1 MRASA
6 PSQKEKESG
15 AGRGPRSWRLAAA
28 IPALLV
34 FLTLHTAAQRAPQSP
49 TTTHPTG
56 ESRGPQTAATASLR
70 VAPVELS
77 SPARSWAPPDVDAE
91 VPPVILDRP
100 CSLPEVLSEA
110 RGRVKELVTNL
121 QQFTA
126 TEWLEHEQVDG
137 SGNAGRKETR
147 TFTYLA
153 AIEQIR
159 PGMLSVDEYRNGATA
174 LEAFPARLATT
185 GLAALALI
193 FHPYYLEDFEMTCEG
208 LGRWRD
214 QPSWQVRFRQRNDRT
229 SRIRGYQV
237 KHIGYPVKLKG
248 RAWIAADTHQVVRLE
263 TDLAEEIPAI
273 RLRVEHLAIEY
284 RPVQFQ
290 KRCVELWL
298 PESAELYFDFK
309 GHRYHRR
316 HSFSDFQLFSVDTSQ
331 QIRDPAMP

>member
-1 MRASA
+1 M
-6 PSQKEKESG
+6 SG
-15 AGRGPRSWRLAAA
+15 RVMLVRWLV
-28 IPALLV
+28 LLV
-34 FLTLHTAAQRAPQSP
+34 FLSPNTAAQKPPQPP
-49 TTTHPTG
+49 TSTHPTS
-56 ESRGPQTAATASLR
+56 ESRGSQTGATASLR
-70 VAPVELS
+70 VPPVELS
-77 SPARSWAPPDVDAE
+77 SPAHSWPPADVDGA
-91 VPPVILDRP
+91 VPAVALDTP
-100 CSLPEVLSEA
+100 CSLPEVLSA
-110 RGRVKELVTNL
+110 ASGRVKELVTNL

-208 LGRWRD
+208 LGQWRG
-214 QPSWQVRFRQRNDRT
+214 QPAWQLHFRQRNDRP
-229 SRIRGYQV
+229 SRIRSYSVKQV
-237 KHIGYPVKLKG
+237 GYPVKLKG
-248 RAWIAADTHQVVRLE
+248 RAWIAADTFQVVRLE

-273 RLRVEHLAIEY
+273 RLRTEHLTIEY
-284 RPVQFQ
+284 RPVQFR
-290 KRCVELWL
+290 KRRVELWL
-298 PESAELYFDFK
+298 PESADLYFDFK

-316 HSFSDFQLFSVDTSQ
+316 HSFSDFRLFAVDVDQTIHPPSE
-331 QIRDPAMP
+331 P